1 MERKRV
7 LRLMQV
13 LGLACLKSLGKASR
27 LETLGRQTE
36 NRISTPSE
44 DLSLFS

>member
-1 MERKRV
+1 MRV
-7 LRLMQV
+7 LE
-13 LGLACLKSLGKASR
+13 LACLKSSGKASR

-36 NRISTPSE
+36 KRIPTPSE